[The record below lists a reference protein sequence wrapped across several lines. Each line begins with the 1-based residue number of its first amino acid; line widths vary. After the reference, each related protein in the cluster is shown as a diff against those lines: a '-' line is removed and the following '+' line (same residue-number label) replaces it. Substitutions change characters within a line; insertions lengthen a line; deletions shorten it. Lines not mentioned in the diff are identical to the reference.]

1 MLFLQKIATA
11 KDIVCP
17 VANDW
22 RKRCRTQGFRVTAQR
37 AIILETISHL
47 GGHLSAQQV
56 YQDARTR
63 LPGLNLATVYRTVES
78 LQEAGLID
86 SFSTSLEPLQFSLRD
101 PDQPHAHLVCRS
113 CGEVL
118 KVEGEELQSLRRI
131 LQDVADF
138 EIDPHHLTLEGLCA
152 GCRTAAS
159 ATMEA

>member
-1 MLFLQKIATA
+1 MSCGERLAQALRA
-11 KDIVCP
+11 
-17 VANDW
+17 
-22 RKRCRTQGFRVTAQR
+22 QGFRVTAQR

-138 EIDPHHLTLEGLCA
+138 EIDPHHLTLEGLCV
-152 GCRTAAS
+152 GCRTS
-159 ATMEA
+159 APTTMEA